1 MGVGGLIVRRFI
13 ALSVKHTILIL
24 FLLSSLIGC
33 GPDQTEVQRKRAE
46 KAETA
51 LRHSESMNDGLL
63 LFLAFGVVAMIF
75 VVRYLNKKQV
85 VIRTPAHEIVSNS
98 FVIDARNVVHC
109 TGPDQLPSLLV
120 LVGLLLELH
129 RRNVSYTCF
138 FDANTEH
145 KFRNANRNNDAVE
158 YRALCREFK
167 DQFVE
172 VPGGNRADNFILD
185 WAHSQGT
192 IIISNDKYREFFS
205 IYSWLENDKN
215 RRVSFAVHN
224 GIIQIYPLGIQ
235 AYIPTNL
242 TTAVSELRSALRT
255 QMRRS

>member
-1 MGVGGLIVRRFI
+1 M
-13 ALSVKHTILIL
+13 KHTILIL

-33 GPDQTEVQRKRAE
+33 GPDQIEVQRKRAE

-109 TGPDQLPSLLV
+109 TGPAQVPSLLV
-120 LVGLLLELH
+120 LVALLLEMH
-129 RRNVSYTCF
+129 RRNLSYKCF

-145 KFRNANRNNDAVE
+145 TFRKANRNNDAVE
-158 YRALCREFK
+158 YRALCRDFP
-167 DQFVE
+167 DHFIE
-172 VPGGNRADNFILD
+172 VPGRNRADDFILD

-192 IIISNDKYREFFS
+192 VIIANDIYRDYFDK
-205 IYSWLENDKN
+205 YSWLENDIN
-215 RRVSFAVHN
+215 RRVSFAVHS

-235 AYIPTNL
+235 ARIPTDL
-242 TTAVSELRSALRT
+242 ATAVSDLRNALKP
-255 QMRRS
+255 QLRRS